1 MNLLRLHTL
10 EWPRPG
16 EITEEL
22 RQDLAAMLNKNQ
34 FTEEDEYEFRKLAS
48 SIPAKHSG

>member
-1 MNLLRLHTL
+1 MNLLPLHTL

-22 RQDLAAMLNKNQ
+22 CQDLAAMLNKNQ
-34 FTEEDEYEFRKLAS
+34 FTEEDEYEFRKLG
-48 SIPAKHSG
+48 IQYPGET